1 MNVKN
6 HIVAQLHNDSKSELV
21 EVANH
26 VAYRVYLVWLGIAVV
41 LAGGT
46 PAFAQPR
53 TLYKPGDVE
62 NARRNIEQ
70 YKWAQSIVRGWE
82 RSVVVAME
90 QDRKFFEGL
99 IPELTPGSYYG
110 QNCPACVG
118 KQSVMGESNVFH
130 WSITK
135 PDQIK
140 CRRCGTVYPNEQY
153 PETGVLECPRMGQVF
168 TYYQTPGER
177 ENPDKA
183 AEHALRWLGT
193 RPTMTSFSGM
203 IRYARVKWAYGQVL
217 ILAKLYAITDDIAYA
232 ERAAWILDRFARVYP
247 NYLYHSYDG
256 SYADWPPSDV
266 AANMGEQ
273 EAVGGPR
280 GGRFA
285 KDVIRHAYGLNR
297 RDDYSTLYN
306 GFWGAGRL
314 SVHGKGSDAGPLLN
328 LTVAYDLIRDAKYPD
343 GRPLLADD
351 TSRRIR
357 DDLILAGCT
366 DMEHWDA
373 VSNKGVAT
381 LSLSAA
387 VGVLLEQPE
396 RVRRALD
403 GFHRMFNER
412 YHFDGFYSESPGYAV
427 HNFSN
432 LRELPDI
439 VHGYSDP
446 PGYQPESGGRLDDVN
461 LFAAGRVRL
470 ALESLVRMLA
480 PRNRLPAIGD
490 TAYGSRLSVLYA
502 DILAARAGGRYAGL
516 LETLQGAEVA
526 IKGNEYALWYR
537 PAGLR
542 APEAPVKLP
551 LRSEWFPGWH
561 VGVLRGGREENDTAL
576 YLNGNEHRW
585 TLRTGHRQCDV
596 LSFSIYAFGE
606 ELASDRG
613 YFSGSGQLTRDG
625 RSGQRWVRSSLSH
638 NLVIVDEKDQV
649 ARQSGSNLELFGV
662 APGVEVVQASGVNVY
677 PQCEAYRRT
686 CVLVKTP
693 GGQNYLVDF
702 FRVAGGRVHQYSFHC
717 NGSLM
722 AVTPAMPEPEPVEL
736 SPAWSTWLSGTR
748 AVLPEESGEESRT
761 FTWRFRE
768 TKLELWLLNDRRSID
783 RIVIADAPGWRKG
796 SPASELAKPPIQQIL
811 AENRADDDNAILG
824 TQYAAV
830 IVPYQDEVSPVRSAR
845 LLENDPETGVI
856 AIEVRL
862 AERTDYII
870 STRDQQQ
877 REFGPVVAAGQFALV
892 SVDREGRT
900 VNGYLLAGTRLAC
913 GRLDINL
920 PAPSTTVGVRSVSGR
935 TFHLSE
941 PLPVDLA
948 TPGSYLLSSGPAPLS
963 EDAPRPQTGFEIE
976 SATAD
981 AITVREYPP
990 VECDEVTLLH
1000 SKWQALPPG
1009 GGR

>member
-1 MNVKN
+1 MNLPN
-6 HIVAQLHNDSKSELV
+6 PPIGAKSFQ
-21 EVANH
+21 AKMTAPCKAFH
-26 VAYRVYLVWLGIAVV
+26 RPCLVWLAIVI
-41 LAGGT
+41 LFAGGT

-53 TLYKPGDVE
+53 TLYKPRDIE
-62 NARRNIEQ
+62 NARRNVEQ
-70 YKWAQSIVRGWE
+70 YKWAQSIMRGWE
-82 RSVVVAME
+82 RSVAME
-90 QDRKFFEGL
+90 KERAFFEEL

-118 KQSVMGESNVFH
+118 KQSVMGESRIFR
-130 WSITK
+130 WSISE

-140 CRRCGTVYPNEQY
+140 CRRCDTMYPNEEY

-168 TYYQTPGER
+168 TYYQTPEER
-177 ENPDKA
+177 ENPDET

-203 IRYARVKWAYGQVL
+203 IRYGRVKWAYGQA
-217 ILAKLYAITDDIAYA
+217 LALARLYAVTGDIAYA

-247 NYLYHSYDG
+247 DYLYHSYDG
-256 SYADWPPSDV
+256 SYADWPPADV

-273 EAVGGPR
+273 EAAGGLR
-280 GGRFA
+280 GGRFP
-285 KDVIRHAYGLNR
+285 KDVVRHAYDLNQ

-328 LTVAYDLIRDAKYPD
+328 LTVAYDLIRDTQYPD
-343 GRPLLADD
+343 GRPLLDD
-351 TSRRIR
+351 ETSRRIR
-357 DDLILAGCT
+357 DDLIVAGCT
-366 DMEHWDA
+366 DMEHWGA

-387 VGVLLEQPE
+387 VGVLFEQPE

-403 GFHRMFNER
+403 GFHRMFDER

-446 PGYQPESGGRLDDVN
+446 PGYEPESGERLDDVN
-461 LFAAGRVRL
+461 LFATGRVRL

-480 PRNRLPAIGD
+480 PGNRLPVIGNTGYD
-490 TAYGSRLSVLYA
+490 GRLSVLYA

-516 LETLQGAEVA
+516 LETLQGAELA
-526 IKGNEYALWYR
+526 DRGNQYALWYR
-537 PAGLR
+537 PADLR
-542 APEAPVKLP
+542 APETPVKLP

-561 VGVLRGGREENDTAL
+561 VAVLRGGCKENDTAL

-596 LSFSIYAFGE
+596 LGISFYAFGK

-613 YFSGSGQLTRDG
+613 YFSGSGQHTRDG
-625 RSGQRWVRSSLSH
+625 RSGQRWVRSTLSH
-638 NLVIVDEKDQV
+638 NLVVVDEKDQV
-649 ARQSGSNLELFGV
+649 TRESGSNLELFGV
-662 APGVEVVQASGVNVY
+662 APGIEVVQASGVNVY
-677 PQCEAYRRT
+677 PQCETYRRT

-693 GGQNYLVDF
+693 EGQVYLVDF

-717 NGSLM
+717 NGSLK

-736 SPAWSTWLSGTR
+736 SPAWSTWLSGAR
-748 AVLPEESGEESRT
+748 AVVPDGSRT
-761 FTWRFRE
+761 FTWRFHDTNLDLR
-768 TKLELWLLNDRRSID
+768 LLNGGDTIG

-796 SPASELAKPPIQQIL
+796 SPASELEKPPIQQIL
-811 AENRADDDNAILG
+811 AENRADDDDAALR

-830 IVPYQDEVSPVRSAR
+830 IVPYQDDASPVLSAR

-856 AIEVRL
+856 AIEVQL

-877 REFGPVVAAGQFALV
+877 REYGPVSAAGQFALV
-892 SVDREGRT
+892 SVDGEGRA

-913 GRLDINL
+913 GEMEIDL
-920 PAPSTTVGVRSVSGR
+920 PAPSTTVGVRSVSDR
-935 TFHLSE
+935 MFHLSE
-941 PLPVDLA
+941 PLPPDLA
-948 TPGSYLLSSGPAPLS
+948 TPGSYLLSSGPTPLS

-981 AITVREYPP
+981 SITVRDYPP
-990 VECDEVTLLH
+990 VDCDEVILLH
-1000 SKWQALPPG
+1000 SKWQELPTG